1 MSLERS
7 QVAKIALLARL
18 SLSEQ
23 ELDAAT
29 DQLGK
34 IVDLFQQ
41 LDQVNTD
48 GIEPLVHAVELQNVL
63 AVDQVA
69 PSISRELALQN
80 APSSDEGCFRV
91 NAVL

>member
-1 MSLERS
+1 MPLDRP
-7 QVAKIALLARL
+7 QVAKIAFLARL

-23 ELDAAT
+23 ELDTAT
-29 DQLGK
+29 DHLGK
-34 IVDLFQQ
+34 IVDLFLQ

-69 PSISRELALQN
+69 PSIARELALQN
-80 APSSDEGCFRV
+80 APSSDEECFRV

>member
-1 MSLERS
+1 MPLDRP
-7 QVAKIALLARL
+7 QVAKIAFLARL

-23 ELDAAT
+23 ELDTAT
-29 DQLGK
+29 DHLGK
-34 IVDLFQQ
+34 IVDLFLQ

-69 PSISRELALQN
+69 PSIARELALQN
-80 APSSDEGCFRV
+80 APLSDEECFRV

>member
-80 APSSDEGCFRV
+80 APSSDEECFRV

>member
-29 DQLGK
+29 DQLGE

-48 GIEPLVHAVELQNVL
+48 GIEPLVHAVELQTVL
-63 AVDQVA
+63 AVDQVV

-80 APSSDEGCFRV
+80 APSSDEECFRV
-91 NAVL
+91 DAVL

>member
-1 MSLERS
+1 MSLDRP

-23 ELDAAT
+23 ELDAVT

-34 IVDLFQQ
+34 IVELFLQ

-69 PSISRELALQN
+69 PSIARELALQN
-80 APSSDEGCFRV
+80 APSSDEECFRV

>member
-1 MSLERS
+1 MSLDRA

-29 DQLGK
+29 EQLGK
-34 IVDLFQQ
+34 IVDLFRQ

-48 GIEPLVHAVELQNVL
+48 GIEPLVHAIELHNVL

-69 PSISRELALQN
+69 PSIGRELALKN
-80 APSSDEGCFRV
+80 APSADEECFRV